1 MTTYLEGF
9 EQLAPG
15 FASEDSYIN
24 AVKSAPSSGLVV
36 DFALMKGR
44 SRLAEESPYRLT
56 FSNDPWGSFMMSE
69 ANGIWIGG
77 GLGSPVLEEDAQ
89 LRGTASEALPL

>member
-56 FSNDPWGSFMMSE
+56 FNNDPWGSFMMGFLLNLKPMEFESSE
-69 ANGIWIGG
+69 GWGIQRWR
-77 GLGSPVLEEDAQ
+77 Q
-89 LRGTASEALPL
+89 RCN